1 MSVFTNKSAGFSL
14 IEVLVTFL
22 VLSIGLLGLAG
33 LQSTSI
39 KQGLDS
45 GQRSQ
50 AAWLIQELVER
61 MRANKD
67 GLASGYTNA
76 TGNNNL
82 CDDGP
87 AKICS
92 DHLDDGTK
100 TNAATNCT
108 ANEMAEFDVW
118 ELTCGFTRANTV
130 SGAAEQLLLSG
141 DGLTLS
147 CVDIDTTDADPCTTG
162 SDFTATL
169 NWTSLAAEAAT
180 SNESEAKSIAYTIR
194 P

>member
-1 MSVFTNKSAGFSL
+1 MPSSKHNSAGFSL

-39 KQGLDS
+39 KQGIDS

-50 AAWLIQELVER
+50 AAWVMQELVER
-61 MRANKD
+61 MRANRD
-67 GLASGYTNA
+67 GLASGYTAA
-76 TGNNNL
+76 TGNDDL

-92 DHLDDGTK
+92 DHLNGGVK

-118 ELTCGFTRANTV
+118 ELTCGFTRSNTV
-130 SGAAEQLLLSG
+130 SGAMEQLILAG

-147 CVDIDTTDADPCTTG
+147 CVDVDTTDADPCTAG

-169 NWTSLAAEAAT
+169 NWVSTVADASSST
-180 SNESEAKSIAYTIR
+180 ESEAKTIAYIVR

>member
-1 MSVFTNKSAGFSL
+1 MTTLNKKAAGFSL

-33 LQSTSI
+33 LQSMSI
-39 KQGLDS
+39 KEGMDS

-50 AAWLIQELVER
+50 AVWLMQELVER

-67 GLASGYTNA
+67 GLASGYTAA
-76 TGNNNL
+76 TGDGDL

-87 AKICS
+87 VKMCS

-100 TNAATNCT
+100 TNAANNCS

-118 ELTCGFTRANTV
+118 ELACGFGRTNAV
-130 SGAAEQLLLSG
+130 SGTTEQLVLSG

-147 CVDIDTTDADPCTTG
+147 CLDIDTTDADPCTTG

-169 NWTSLAAEAAT
+169 NWTSMAAEAAS
-180 SNESEAKSIAYTIR
+180 SNESEAQSIAYVIR